1 MYICQDAKTTIM
13 ITADNMDFAIKAF
26 AAMQGIEIKEGGDK
40 WKIRVVLPADAIN
53 ALMSDF
59 MDRGSGPTFKVD
71 EDNLFYAKCKSHNIS
86 LIIQEGRTYK
96 IENVVPNQ
104 EMELAGYEGDDLPG
118 REPNI
123 DHKKPV
129 Y

>member
-1 MYICQDAKTTIM
+1 M
-13 ITADNMDFAIKAF
+13 ITVNKMDAAIRAF
-26 AAMQGIEIKEGGDK
+26 AEMQGIEIKEGGEK
-40 WKIRVVLPADAIN
+40 WKVRVVLPSEGIN

-59 MDRGSGPTFKVD
+59 MESPGGGPTFKLD
-71 EDNLFYAKCKSHNIS
+71 EDQLFVAKCKNLNIS

-104 EMELAGYEGDDLPG
+104 QMELAGEEGDILPG
-118 REPNI
+118 RAPNI
-123 DHKKPV
+123 DHTKPV

>member
-1 MYICQDAKTTIM
+1 M
-13 ITADNMDFAIKAF
+13 ITVENMYEVLRAF
-26 AAMQGIEIKEGGDK
+26 ATIQGVEIKEGGEK
-40 WKIRVVLPADAIN
+40 WKVRLVLPADAIN
-53 ALMSDF
+53 ALMSAFTERDK
-59 MDRGSGPTFKVD
+59 GPTFKVD
-71 EDNLFYAKCKSHNIS
+71 DDNLFYAKCKSDNIS

-104 EMELAGYEGDDLPG
+104 EMENAYAGSDDLPG

-123 DHKKPV
+123 DFTKPV